1 MNARLIPYLLLW
13 LGLPVVAAVILLI
26 SAQDTIAA
34 WEARGGEGVRGTFV
48 AGPNDCSGRACTPYG
63 DWTAADGDS
72 GRQDVIL
79 YDPPGRL
86 VEGDGVEAVDTGARN
101 GVFTVG
107 GDGPTYLFVTAF
119 TGVAVGLLL
128 VWLVALAVTIP
139 RYRRQRATPKPDTF
153 GNRS

>member
-13 LGLPVVAAVILLI
+13 LGLPAVAAVMLLL

-34 WEARGGEGVRGTFV
+34 WEARGGEGVHGTFV
-48 AGPNDCSGRACTPYG
+48 TGPNNCAGSACTPYG
-63 DWTAADGDS
+63 DWAAADGGS

-86 VEGDGVEAVDTGARN
+86 VEGDEVEAADTGARN

-107 GDGPTYLFVTAF
+107 GDGPTYLIVTAI
-119 TGVAVGLLL
+119 TGVAVVLLL
-128 VWLVALAVTIP
+128 AWLMVLAVTIP
-139 RYRRQRATPKPDTF
+139 RYRRQHPTPKRDTLS
-153 GNRS
+153 NWS